1 MQYVIAGLG
10 NPESKYESTRHNV
23 GFLALDRL
31 EKLLN
36 IQINQKKF
44 DGLFTQTIYNGS
56 KLYLIKPLTY
66 MNLSGRSVAEIKNYY
81 KIEASN
87 LIVIHDELDL
97 LFGKIKIKIGGGTAG
112 HNGIKSIVNSLGDN
126 SFVRIRV
133 GIGKPPTGQD
143 GSSYVLSNFSRKEMN
158 ELEDSVLDQ
167 ACDAALEIVSN
178 GVKSAMNKI
187 NSKEKN

>member
-66 MNLSGRSVAEIKNYY
+66 MNLSGKSVAEIKNYY

>member
-36 IQINQKKF
+36 IEINQKKF